1 VSSRSRLNRGG
12 TSIGAESQRRRPTV
26 LFFGREG
33 CSRTREVLQLLE
45 EHAHSVEFFES
56 RHRGE
61 KLPSRVA
68 AWSGDFIFCFR
79 SFHILS
85 PQQISQAAIGAIN
98 FHPGPPEY
106 PGSGCINW
114 ALLEGAKQFGVTAH
128 QISEKIDS
136 GKILAVDRFAIRPSD
151 NIETL
156 LSRTHEA
163 LGALALRVIDTIFSL
178 DDSGLRAFL
187 GNEPTEHWS
196 GKTRPVRELDK
207 LRQVPIDI
215 SRQDLENRI
224 RAVHHPRFPLYVE
237 VAGQNFL
244 FDDSGQ
250 PKLSDP
256 TEPGGIAARTDD

>member
-1 VSSRSRLNRGG
+1 MSSRNRLNLGG
-12 TSIGAESQRRRPTV
+12 TSIGAGSEARRPTV

-33 CSRTREVLQLLE
+33 CSWTQEVLHFLKKN
-45 EHAHSVEFFES
+45 AHSVEFFES

-61 KLPSRVA
+61 QLPSRVTD
-68 AWSGDFIFCFR
+68 WSGDLIFCFR

-106 PGSGCINW
+106 PGSGCTNW
-114 ALLEGAKQFGVTAH
+114 ALLEGANQFGVTAH
-128 QISEKIDS
+128 LIAEKIDS
-136 GKILAVDRFAIRPSD
+136 GAILAADRFDIVASD

-187 GNEPTEHWS
+187 TNEPTEHWS
-196 GKTRPVRELDK
+196 GKTRPVGELDK
-207 LRQVPIDI
+207 LRHVPVDI
-215 SRQDLENRI
+215 SREDLENRI

-237 VAGQNFL
+237 VAGRNFR